1 MFSLLHGAPAKRISP
16 SMVPV
21 FLRRASTSIRL
32 VFPQPLAPKRAVRRP
47 GLKQPLMPSRITF
60 VPCFLPRSTLYVRSL
75 NVRATCSSTMVSFC
89 IVFAHDGAQSQTS
102 ALPEGV
108 KMTLLR
114 LVFYFSRV
122 K

>member
-1 MFSLLHGAPAKRISP
+1 MFSFLHGAPAKRISP

-21 FLRRASTSIRL
+21 FLRQASTSIRL

-89 IVFAHDGAQSQTS
+89 I
-102 ALPEGV
+102 AL
-108 KMTLLR
+108 
-114 LVFYFSRV
+114 SRNIV
-122 K
+122 WLQVCCRFNRSYNLANACI